1 MINFVI
7 KLALI
12 LLLSILPSL
21 VYLLIF
27 RRAKERW
34 QMRLRRA
41 QILSVY
47 DDREQSDYD
56 AYSYHSSSYSLN
68 DSAGRPSPGDLLHNR
83 DYPSGTLSPGDLL
96 RNRDRRRPVTKY
108 FIGDTTCINN
118 ANSPYIRCAV
128 NPSGPCE
135 GCIHYEQRYK

>member
-1 MINFVI
+1 MATNFIDSVI

-47 DDREQSDYD
+47 NEREQSDD
-56 AYSYHSSSYSLN
+56 NSYSYHNSSYSL
-68 DSAGRPSPGDLLHNR
+68 D
-83 DYPSGTLSPGDLL
+83 DY
-96 RNRDRRRPVTKY
+96 RRRPVTKY
-108 FIGDTTCINN
+108 FIGDTTCVNN

-128 NPSGPCE
+128 NPDGPCE
-135 GCIHYEQRYK
+135 GCVHYEERYK

>member
-1 MINFVI
+1 MATNFIDLVI

-47 DDREQSDYD
+47 HDREQLDYHS
-56 AYSYHSSSYSLN
+56 YSYDRSSSSLN
-68 DSAGRPSPGDLLHNR
+68 D
-83 DYPSGTLSPGDLL
+83 Y
-96 RNRDRRRPVTKY
+96 RRRPVTKY

-128 NPSGPCE
+128 NPDGPCE
-135 GCIHYEQRYK
+135 GCVHYEHRYK